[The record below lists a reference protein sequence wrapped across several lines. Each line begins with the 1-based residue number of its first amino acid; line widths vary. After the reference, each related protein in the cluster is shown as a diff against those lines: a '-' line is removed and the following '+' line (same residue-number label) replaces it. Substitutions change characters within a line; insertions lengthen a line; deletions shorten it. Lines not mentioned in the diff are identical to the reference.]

1 MTQNQRYGSQNKTNQ
16 LVKLSVFVALI
27 IIQSWVPM
35 LGNIPTPVLSI
46 TYIHVTVILA
56 TLWLGWKEGVLVG
69 TAWGLNS
76 WIRALTAPVS
86 PINAQVL
93 SDVMVSVLP
102 RMLMPL
108 ILAGLIVV
116 FKSWSKNPRLVGA
129 LAGFSGSFLN
139 TFLVLGA
146 IVLFKQ
152 EVYMTIKGVDQ
163 TGLWQLLGGIFGAIY
178 VVSVIIVMPVLGV
191 GTATVLLL
199 FAQLVASMVFDH
211 FGWLG
216 TQIRPFDIY
225 RALGVVLM
233 AIGIYLINKK

>member
-69 TAWGLNS
+69 MAWGLNS
-76 WIRALTAPVS
+76 WIRALTVPLS
-86 PINAQVL
+86 PIHAQVL

-146 IVLFKQ
+146 MVLFKQ
-152 EVYMTIKGVDQ
+152 EAYMTIQGVDQ
-163 TGLWQLLGGIFGAIY
+163 TGLWKLLGGIIATNGILEAFVAAILTPIFY
-178 VVSVIIVMPVLGV
+178 QVTL
-191 GTATVLLL
+191 
-199 FAQLVASMVFDH
+199 QLAKRQRQH
-211 FGWLG
+211 
-216 TQIRPFDIY
+216 
-225 RALGVVLM
+225 
-233 AIGIYLINKK
+233 

>member
-69 TAWGLNS
+69 AAWGLNS

-163 TGLWQLLGGIFGAIY
+163 TGLWQLLGGIIATNGILEAFVAAILTPIFY
-178 VVSVIIVMPVLGV
+178 QVTL
-191 GTATVLLL
+191 
-199 FAQLVASMVFDH
+199 QLAKRQGQH
-211 FGWLG
+211 
-216 TQIRPFDIY
+216 
-225 RALGVVLM
+225 
-233 AIGIYLINKK
+233 

>member
-108 ILAGLIVV
+108 ILSGLIVV

-163 TGLWQLLGGIFGAIY
+163 TGLWQLLGGIIATNGILEAFVAAILTPIFY
-178 VVSVIIVMPVLGV
+178 QVTL
-191 GTATVLLL
+191 
-199 FAQLVASMVFDH
+199 QLAKRQGQH
-211 FGWLG
+211 
-216 TQIRPFDIY
+216 
-225 RALGVVLM
+225 
-233 AIGIYLINKK
+233 

>member
-163 TGLWQLLGGIFGAIY
+163 TGLWQLLGGIIATTGILEAFVAA
-178 VVSVIIVMPVLGV
+178 VLTPIFYQV
-191 GTATVLLL
+191 TL
-199 FAQLVASMVFDH
+199 QLAKRQGQH
-211 FGWLG
+211 
-216 TQIRPFDIY
+216 
-225 RALGVVLM
+225 
-233 AIGIYLINKK
+233 

>member
-146 IVLFKQ
+146 IILFKQ

-163 TGLWQLLGGIFGAIY
+163 TGLWQLLGGIIATNGILEAFVAAILTPIFY
-178 VVSVIIVMPVLGV
+178 QVTL
-191 GTATVLLL
+191 
-199 FAQLVASMVFDH
+199 QLAKRQGQH
-211 FGWLG
+211 
-216 TQIRPFDIY
+216 
-225 RALGVVLM
+225 
-233 AIGIYLINKK
+233 

>member
-69 TAWGLNS
+69 AAWGLNS

-163 TGLWQLLGGIFGAIY
+163 TGLWKLLGGIIATNGILEAFVAAILTPIFY
-178 VVSVIIVMPVLGV
+178 QVTL
-191 GTATVLLL
+191 
-199 FAQLVASMVFDH
+199 QLAKRQGQH
-211 FGWLG
+211 
-216 TQIRPFDIY
+216 
-225 RALGVVLM
+225 
-233 AIGIYLINKK
+233 

>member
-1 MTQNQRYGSQNKTNQ
+1 MNPNQRYGSQNKTNQ

-46 TYIHVTVILA
+46 TYIHVNVILA

-76 WIRALTAPVS
+76 WIRALTVPLS
-86 PINAQVL
+86 PIHAQVL

-163 TGLWQLLGGIFGAIY
+163 TGLWQLLGGIIATNGILEAFVAAILTPIFY
-178 VVSVIIVMPVLGV
+178 QVTL
-191 GTATVLLL
+191 
-199 FAQLVASMVFDH
+199 QLAKRQGQH
-211 FGWLG
+211 
-216 TQIRPFDIY
+216 
-225 RALGVVLM
+225 
-233 AIGIYLINKK
+233 

>member
-16 LVKLSVFVALI
+16 LVKLSVFVAII

-129 LAGFSGSFLN
+129 MAGFSGSFLN

-163 TGLWQLLGGIFGAIY
+163 TGLWQLLGGIIATNGILEAFVAAILTPIFY
-178 VVSVIIVMPVLGV
+178 QVTL
-191 GTATVLLL
+191 
-199 FAQLVASMVFDH
+199 QLAKRQGQH
-211 FGWLG
+211 
-216 TQIRPFDIY
+216 
-225 RALGVVLM
+225 
-233 AIGIYLINKK
+233 

>member
-16 LVKLSVFVALI
+16 LVKLSVFVALV

-163 TGLWQLLGGIFGAIY
+163 TGLWQLLGGIIATNGILEAFVAAILTPIFY
-178 VVSVIIVMPVLGV
+178 QVTL
-191 GTATVLLL
+191 
-199 FAQLVASMVFDH
+199 QLAKRQGQH
-211 FGWLG
+211 
-216 TQIRPFDIY
+216 
-225 RALGVVLM
+225 
-233 AIGIYLINKK
+233 

>member
-16 LVKLSVFVALI
+16 LVKLSVFVAII

-163 TGLWQLLGGIFGAIY
+163 TGLWQLLGGIIATNGILEAFVAAILTPIFY
-178 VVSVIIVMPVLGV
+178 QVTL
-191 GTATVLLL
+191 
-199 FAQLVASMVFDH
+199 QLAKRQRQH
-211 FGWLG
+211 
-216 TQIRPFDIY
+216 
-225 RALGVVLM
+225 
-233 AIGIYLINKK
+233 

>member
-76 WIRALTAPVS
+76 WIRTLTAPVS

-163 TGLWQLLGGIFGAIY
+163 TGLWQLLGGIIATNGILEAFVAAILTPIFY
-178 VVSVIIVMPVLGV
+178 QVTL
-191 GTATVLLL
+191 
-199 FAQLVASMVFDH
+199 QLAKRQGQH
-211 FGWLG
+211 
-216 TQIRPFDIY
+216 
-225 RALGVVLM
+225 
-233 AIGIYLINKK
+233 

>member
-102 RMLMPL
+102 RMLMPV

-163 TGLWQLLGGIFGAIY
+163 TGLWQLLGGIIATNGILEAFVAAILTPIFY
-178 VVSVIIVMPVLGV
+178 QVTL
-191 GTATVLLL
+191 
-199 FAQLVASMVFDH
+199 QLAKRQGQH
-211 FGWLG
+211 
-216 TQIRPFDIY
+216 
-225 RALGVVLM
+225 
-233 AIGIYLINKK
+233 

>member
-1 MTQNQRYGSQNKTNQ
+1 MNPNQRYGSQNKTNQ
-16 LVKLSVFVALI
+16 LVKLSVFVAII

-69 TAWGLNS
+69 AAWGLNS

-129 LAGFSGSFLN
+129 MAGFSGSFLN

-163 TGLWQLLGGIFGAIY
+163 TGLWKLLGGIIATNGILEAFVAAILTPIFY
-178 VVSVIIVMPVLGV
+178 QVTL
-191 GTATVLLL
+191 
-199 FAQLVASMVFDH
+199 QLAKRQRQH
-211 FGWLG
+211 
-216 TQIRPFDIY
+216 
-225 RALGVVLM
+225 
-233 AIGIYLINKK
+233 

>member
-163 TGLWQLLGGIFGAIY
+163 TGLWQLLGGIIATNGILEAFVAAILTPIFY
-178 VVSVIIVMPVLGV
+178 QVTL
-191 GTATVLLL
+191 
-199 FAQLVASMVFDH
+199 QLAKRQGKH
-211 FGWLG
+211 
-216 TQIRPFDIY
+216 
-225 RALGVVLM
+225 
-233 AIGIYLINKK
+233 

>member
-1 MTQNQRYGSQNKTNQ
+1 MNPNQRYGSQNKTNQ

-146 IVLFKQ
+146 MVLFKQ
-152 EVYMTIKGVDQ
+152 EAYMTIQGVDQ
-163 TGLWQLLGGIFGAIY
+163 TGLWKLLGGIIATNGILEAFVAAILTPIFY
-178 VVSVIIVMPVLGV
+178 QVTL
-191 GTATVLLL
+191 
-199 FAQLVASMVFDH
+199 QLAKRQRQH
-211 FGWLG
+211 
-216 TQIRPFDIY
+216 
-225 RALGVVLM
+225 
-233 AIGIYLINKK
+233 

>member
-163 TGLWQLLGGIFGAIY
+163 TGLWQLLGGIIATNGILEAFVAAILTPIFY
-178 VVSVIIVMPVLGV
+178 QVTL
-191 GTATVLLL
+191 
-199 FAQLVASMVFDH
+199 QLAKRQGQH
-211 FGWLG
+211 
-216 TQIRPFDIY
+216 
-225 RALGVVLM
+225 
-233 AIGIYLINKK
+233 

>member
-16 LVKLSVFVALI
+16 LVKLSVFVAII

-163 TGLWQLLGGIFGAIY
+163 TGLWQLLGGIIATNGILEAFVAAILTPIFY
-178 VVSVIIVMPVLGV
+178 QVTL
-191 GTATVLLL
+191 
-199 FAQLVASMVFDH
+199 QLAKRQGQH
-211 FGWLG
+211 
-216 TQIRPFDIY
+216 
-225 RALGVVLM
+225 
-233 AIGIYLINKK
+233 

>member
-146 IVLFKQ
+146 MVLFKQ
-152 EVYMTIKGVDQ
+152 EAYMTINGVDQ
-163 TGLWQLLGGIFGAIY
+163 TGLWRLLGGIIATNGILEAFVAAILTPIFY
-178 VVSVIIVMPVLGV
+178 QVTL
-191 GTATVLLL
+191 
-199 FAQLVASMVFDH
+199 QLAKRQGQH
-211 FGWLG
+211 
-216 TQIRPFDIY
+216 
-225 RALGVVLM
+225 
-233 AIGIYLINKK
+233 

>member
-69 TAWGLNS
+69 AAWGLNS

-129 LAGFSGSFLN
+129 MAGFSGSFLN

-163 TGLWQLLGGIFGAIY
+163 TGLWKLLGGIIATNGILEAFVAAILTPIFY
-178 VVSVIIVMPVLGV
+178 QVTL
-191 GTATVLLL
+191 
-199 FAQLVASMVFDH
+199 QLAKRQGQH
-211 FGWLG
+211 
-216 TQIRPFDIY
+216 
-225 RALGVVLM
+225 
-233 AIGIYLINKK
+233 

>member
-146 IVLFKQ
+146 IVLLKPFSI
-152 EVYMTIKGVDQ
+152 VR
-163 TGLWQLLGGIFGAIY
+163 IF
-178 VVSVIIVMPVLGV
+178 S
-191 GTATVLLL
+191 
-199 FAQLVASMVFDH
+199 
-211 FGWLG
+211 
-216 TQIRPFDIY
+216 
-225 RALGVVLM
+225 
-233 AIGIYLINKK
+233 

>member
-1 MTQNQRYGSQNKTNQ
+1 MTPNQRYGSQNKTNQ

-163 TGLWQLLGGIFGAIY
+163 TGFWQLLGGIIATNGILEAFVAAILTPIFY
-178 VVSVIIVMPVLGV
+178 QVTL
-191 GTATVLLL
+191 
-199 FAQLVASMVFDH
+199 QLAKRQGQH
-211 FGWLG
+211 
-216 TQIRPFDIY
+216 
-225 RALGVVLM
+225 
-233 AIGIYLINKK
+233 

>member
-16 LVKLSVFVALI
+16 LVKLSVFVAII

-76 WIRALTAPVS
+76 WIRALTVPLS
-86 PINAQVL
+86 PIHAQVL

-146 IVLFKQ
+146 MVLFKQ
-152 EVYMTIKGVDQ
+152 EAYTTIQGVDQ
-163 TGLWQLLGGIFGAIY
+163 TGLWKLLGGIIATNGILEAFVAAILTPIFY
-178 VVSVIIVMPVLGV
+178 QVTL
-191 GTATVLLL
+191 
-199 FAQLVASMVFDH
+199 QLAKRQRQH
-211 FGWLG
+211 
-216 TQIRPFDIY
+216 
-225 RALGVVLM
+225 
-233 AIGIYLINKK
+233 

>member
-1 MTQNQRYGSQNKTNQ
+1 MNPNQRYGSQNKTNQ

-146 IVLFKQ
+146 MVLFKQ
-152 EVYMTIKGVDQ
+152 ETYMTIQGVDQ
-163 TGLWQLLGGIFGAIY
+163 TGLWKLLGGIIATNGILEAFVAAILTPIFY
-178 VVSVIIVMPVLGV
+178 QVTL
-191 GTATVLLL
+191 
-199 FAQLVASMVFDH
+199 QLAKRQGQH
-211 FGWLG
+211 
-216 TQIRPFDIY
+216 
-225 RALGVVLM
+225 
-233 AIGIYLINKK
+233 

>member
-163 TGLWQLLGGIFGAIY
+163 TGLWQLLGGIIATNGILEAFVAAILTPIFY
-178 VVSVIIVMPVLGV
+178 QVTL
-191 GTATVLLL
+191 
-199 FAQLVASMVFDH
+199 QLAKRQ
-211 FGWLG
+211 GQL
-216 TQIRPFDIY
+216 
-225 RALGVVLM
+225 
-233 AIGIYLINKK
+233 

>member
-76 WIRALTAPVS
+76 WIRALTVPLS
-86 PINAQVL
+86 PIHAQVL

-146 IVLFKQ
+146 MVLFKQ
-152 EVYMTIKGVDQ
+152 ETYMTIQGVDQ
-163 TGLWQLLGGIFGAIY
+163 TGLWKLLGGIIATNGILEAFVAAILTPIFY
-178 VVSVIIVMPVLGV
+178 QVTL
-191 GTATVLLL
+191 
-199 FAQLVASMVFDH
+199 QLAKRQGQH
-211 FGWLG
+211 
-216 TQIRPFDIY
+216 
-225 RALGVVLM
+225 
-233 AIGIYLINKK
+233 

>member
-1 MTQNQRYGSQNKTNQ
+1 MTPNQRYGSQNKTNQ
-16 LVKLSVFVALI
+16 LVKLSVFVAII

-56 TLWLGWKEGVLVG
+56 TLWLG
-69 TAWGLNS
+69 
-76 WIRALTAPVS
+76 VS

-163 TGLWQLLGGIFGAIY
+163 TGLWQLLGGIIATNGILEAFVAAILTPIFY
-178 VVSVIIVMPVLGV
+178 QVTL
-191 GTATVLLL
+191 
-199 FAQLVASMVFDH
+199 QLAKRQGQH
-211 FGWLG
+211 
-216 TQIRPFDIY
+216 
-225 RALGVVLM
+225 
-233 AIGIYLINKK
+233 

>member
-152 EVYMTIKGVDQ
+152 EVYMSIKGVDQ
-163 TGLWQLLGGIFGAIY
+163 TGLWQLLGGIIATNGILEAFVAAILTPIFY
-178 VVSVIIVMPVLGV
+178 QVTL
-191 GTATVLLL
+191 
-199 FAQLVASMVFDH
+199 QLAKRQGQH
-211 FGWLG
+211 
-216 TQIRPFDIY
+216 
-225 RALGVVLM
+225 
-233 AIGIYLINKK
+233 

>member
-163 TGLWQLLGGIFGAIY
+163 TGLWKLLGGIIATNGILEAFVAAILTPIFY
-178 VVSVIIVMPVLGV
+178 QVTL
-191 GTATVLLL
+191 
-199 FAQLVASMVFDH
+199 QLAKRQGQH
-211 FGWLG
+211 
-216 TQIRPFDIY
+216 
-225 RALGVVLM
+225 
-233 AIGIYLINKK
+233 

>member
-146 IVLFKQ
+146 VVLFKQ

-163 TGLWQLLGGIFGAIY
+163 TGLWQLLGGIIATNGILEAFVAAILTPIFY
-178 VVSVIIVMPVLGV
+178 QVTL
-191 GTATVLLL
+191 
-199 FAQLVASMVFDH
+199 QLAKRQGQH
-211 FGWLG
+211 
-216 TQIRPFDIY
+216 
-225 RALGVVLM
+225 
-233 AIGIYLINKK
+233 

>member
-69 TAWGLNS
+69 MAWGLNS
-76 WIRALTAPVS
+76 WIRALTVPLS
-86 PINAQVL
+86 PIHAQVL

-146 IVLFKQ
+146 MVLFKQ
-152 EVYMTIKGVDQ
+152 EAYMTINGVDQ
-163 TGLWQLLGGIFGAIY
+163 TGLWKLLGGIIATNGILEAFVAAILTPIFY
-178 VVSVIIVMPVLGV
+178 QVTL
-191 GTATVLLL
+191 
-199 FAQLVASMVFDH
+199 QLAKRQRQH
-211 FGWLG
+211 
-216 TQIRPFDIY
+216 
-225 RALGVVLM
+225 
-233 AIGIYLINKK
+233 

>member
-16 LVKLSVFVALI
+16 LVKLSVFVAII

-129 LAGFSGSFLN
+129 MAGFSGSFLN

-163 TGLWQLLGGIFGAIY
+163 TGLWKLLGGIIATNGILEAFVAAILTPIFY
-178 VVSVIIVMPVLGV
+178 QVTL
-191 GTATVLLL
+191 
-199 FAQLVASMVFDH
+199 QLAKRQGQH
-211 FGWLG
+211 
-216 TQIRPFDIY
+216 
-225 RALGVVLM
+225 
-233 AIGIYLINKK
+233 

>member
-163 TGLWQLLGGIFGAIY
+163 TGLWQLLGGIIATNGILEAFVAAILTPIFY
-178 VVSVIIVMPVLGV
+178 QVTL
-191 GTATVLLL
+191 
-199 FAQLVASMVFDH
+199 QLAKRQGH
-211 FGWLG
+211 H
-216 TQIRPFDIY
+216 
-225 RALGVVLM
+225 
-233 AIGIYLINKK
+233 

>member
-56 TLWLGWKEGVLVG
+56 TLWLGWKEGVLVA

-76 WIRALTAPVS
+76 WIRALAAPVS

-163 TGLWQLLGGIFGAIY
+163 TGLWQLLGGIIATNGILEAFVAAILTPIFY
-178 VVSVIIVMPVLGV
+178 QVTL
-191 GTATVLLL
+191 
-199 FAQLVASMVFDH
+199 QLAKRQGQH
-211 FGWLG
+211 
-216 TQIRPFDIY
+216 
-225 RALGVVLM
+225 
-233 AIGIYLINKK
+233 

>member
-76 WIRALTAPVS
+76 WIRDLTAPVS

-163 TGLWQLLGGIFGAIY
+163 TGLWQLLGGIIATNGILEAFVAAILTPIFY
-178 VVSVIIVMPVLGV
+178 QVTL
-191 GTATVLLL
+191 
-199 FAQLVASMVFDH
+199 QLAKRQGQH
-211 FGWLG
+211 
-216 TQIRPFDIY
+216 
-225 RALGVVLM
+225 
-233 AIGIYLINKK
+233 

>member
-1 MTQNQRYGSQNKTNQ
+1 MNPNQRYGSQNKTNQ
-16 LVKLSVFVALI
+16 LVKLSVFVAII

-163 TGLWQLLGGIFGAIY
+163 TGLWKLLGGIIATNGILEAFVAAILTPIFY
-178 VVSVIIVMPVLGV
+178 QVTL
-191 GTATVLLL
+191 
-199 FAQLVASMVFDH
+199 QLAKRQRQH
-211 FGWLG
+211 
-216 TQIRPFDIY
+216 
-225 RALGVVLM
+225 
-233 AIGIYLINKK
+233 

>member
-1 MTQNQRYGSQNKTNQ
+1 MNPNQRYGSQNKTNQ

-46 TYIHVTVILA
+46 TYIHGTVILA

-76 WIRALTAPVS
+76 WIRALTVPLS
-86 PINAQVL
+86 PIHAQVL

-146 IVLFKQ
+146 MVLFKQ
-152 EVYMTIKGVDQ
+152 EAYMTIQGVDQ
-163 TGLWQLLGGIFGAIY
+163 TGLWKLLGGIIATNGILEAFVAA
-178 VVSVIIVMPVLGV
+178 VLTPIFYQV
-191 GTATVLLL
+191 TL
-199 FAQLVASMVFDH
+199 QLTKRQGQH
-211 FGWLG
+211 
-216 TQIRPFDIY
+216 
-225 RALGVVLM
+225 
-233 AIGIYLINKK
+233 

>member
-93 SDVMVSVLP
+93 SDVMVSV
-102 RMLMPL
+102 MPL

-163 TGLWQLLGGIFGAIY
+163 TGLWQLLGGIIATNGILEAFVAAILTPIFY
-178 VVSVIIVMPVLGV
+178 QVTL
-191 GTATVLLL
+191 
-199 FAQLVASMVFDH
+199 QLAKRQGQH
-211 FGWLG
+211 
-216 TQIRPFDIY
+216 
-225 RALGVVLM
+225 
-233 AIGIYLINKK
+233 

>member
-56 TLWLGWKEGVLVG
+56 TLCLGWKEGVLVG

-163 TGLWQLLGGIFGAIY
+163 TGLWQLLGGIIATNGILEAFVAAILTPIFY
-178 VVSVIIVMPVLGV
+178 QVTL
-191 GTATVLLL
+191 
-199 FAQLVASMVFDH
+199 QLAKRQGQH
-211 FGWLG
+211 
-216 TQIRPFDIY
+216 
-225 RALGVVLM
+225 
-233 AIGIYLINKK
+233 

>member
-139 TFLVLGA
+139 SFLVLGA

-152 EVYMTIKGVDQ
+152 EVYMSIKGVDQ
-163 TGLWQLLGGIFGAIY
+163 TGLWQLLGGIIATNGILEAFVAAILTPIFY
-178 VVSVIIVMPVLGV
+178 QVTL
-191 GTATVLLL
+191 
-199 FAQLVASMVFDH
+199 QLAKRQGQH
-211 FGWLG
+211 
-216 TQIRPFDIY
+216 
-225 RALGVVLM
+225 
-233 AIGIYLINKK
+233 

>member
-86 PINAQVL
+86 PIHAQVL

-146 IVLFKQ
+146 MVLFKQ
-152 EVYMTIKGVDQ
+152 ETYMTIQGVDQ
-163 TGLWQLLGGIFGAIY
+163 TGLWKLLGGIIATNGILEAFVAAILTPIFY
-178 VVSVIIVMPVLGV
+178 QVTL
-191 GTATVLLL
+191 
-199 FAQLVASMVFDH
+199 QLAKRQGQH
-211 FGWLG
+211 
-216 TQIRPFDIY
+216 
-225 RALGVVLM
+225 
-233 AIGIYLINKK
+233 